1 MVQSKRIIYS
11 SIQFFVKHPLI
22 ALRAGLI
29 SFLTPN
35 LYNKPIL
42 NAGQGMVDSFYNLA
56 FERSVISSIIFEPS
70 ILSSVSLSPEI
81 FFLETHKNI
90 FRSIQNLNV
99 SDKPIDEEF
108 IRIDL
113 EKRKLFD
120 ERVLVEILTANPI
133 SDLSP
138 YILELKKMAK
148 KREILSAINQIK
160 SLSTEIDG
168 DELLSQFES
177 AADKLRNDES
187 LDVFSITSIHDIKAE
202 EPEFICK
209 DWIPIPKKTVT
220 LFSAGGGT
228 GKTMAALQLVL
239 RYVEETFF
247 QKKVF
252 MWLSEDPVGLSKNR
266 AIDIASKV
274 LGKDFTSFNGLI
286 DISDNSTFPVMTFK
300 SSGEGVVRPEFYQ
313 MKSKLKEYELIIIDP
328 LIGFFA
334 GDENNNSHARQFMQL
349 FTQWATKE
357 NKTIVFIHHSSKGI
371 RVGNESKTRGA
382 SAFVDAVRAVYEF
395 EKIKSNKADD
405 EIPINESLRRVIL
418 TKDNYNAARYFGF
431 QKDLNLFPEKNN
443 LFTVHT
449 HTHTNDQK
457 SKQKIKT
464 RTIPPRPKSIFPP
477 GANIQIV
484 DEPSN
489 EPLSEEQ
496 QIEINK
502 KLKSAAASGIKFDD

>member
-1 MVQSKRIIYS
+1 MVMI
-11 SIQFFVKHPLI
+11 
-22 ALRAGLI
+22 
-29 SFLTPN
+29 
-35 LYNKPIL
+35 
-42 NAGQGMVDSFYNLA
+42 DSFYNLA
-56 FERSVISSIIFEPS
+56 FERSVINSIIFKPS
-70 ILSSVSLSPEI
+70 ILASITLDPEN
-81 FFLETHKNI
+81 FFLEAHKNI
-90 FRSIQNLNV
+90 FKTIQNLNA
-99 SDKPIDEEF
+99 SDKPINEEF

-120 ERVLVEILTANPI
+120 ERALVEILAANPI

-138 YILELKKMAK
+138 YILELKKMTK

-177 AADKLRNDES
+177 AVDKLRNDES
-187 LDVFSITSIHDIKAE
+187 LDVFSITSIHNIEAE

-228 GKTMAALQLVL
+228 GKTMAALQLAL
-239 RYVEETFF
+239 RYVEENAF

-252 MWLSEDPVGLSKNR
+252 MWLSEDPAGLSKNR
-266 AIDIASKV
+266 AMDIASKV
-274 LGKDFTSFNGLI
+274 LGRNFASFDGLI

-300 SSGEGVVRPEFYQ
+300 SSGEGVVRPEFYK
-313 MKSKLKEYELIIIDP
+313 MKSKLKAYELIIIDP

-357 NKTIVFIHHSSKGI
+357 NKTILFIHHSSKGV
-371 RVGNESKTRGA
+371 RAGSESKARGA

-405 EIPINESLRRVIL
+405 DIPVNDSLRRVIL

-431 QKDLNLFPEKNN
+431 QKDLSLFPEKNN
-443 LFTVHT
+443 LFVAVEHT
-449 HTHTNDQK
+449 IDQK

-464 RTIPPRPKSIFPP
+464 RTLPPRPKSIYPP
-477 GANIQIV
+477 GANIRIV
-484 DEPSN
+484 DEPL
-489 EPLSEEQ
+489 EQPLTEEQ
-496 QIEINK
+496 KIEIDQ
-502 KLKSAAASGIKFDD
+502 KLKSATANGIKFDE

>member
-1 MVQSKRIIYS
+1 
-11 SIQFFVKHPLI
+11 
-22 ALRAGLI
+22 
-29 SFLTPN
+29 
-35 LYNKPIL
+35 
-42 NAGQGMVDSFYNLA
+42 MVDSFYNLA
-56 FERSVISSIIFEPS
+56 FERSVLNSIIFEPS
-70 ILSSVSLSPEI
+70 LLTSITLAPES

-90 FRSIQNLNV
+90 FKSIQHLY
-99 SDKPIDEEF
+99 STDKPIDEEF

-138 YILELKKMAK
+138 YVLELKKMAK
-148 KREILSAINQIK
+148 KREILSAVNQIK

-187 LDVFSITSIHDIKAE
+187 LDVFSITSIHEIEAE

-228 GKTMAALQLVL
+228 GKTMAALQLAL
-239 RYVEETFF
+239 RYVEENAF

-252 MWLSEDPVGLSKNR
+252 MWLSEDPAGLSKNR
-266 AIDIASKV
+266 AIDIATNV
-274 LGKDFTSFNGLI
+274 LGKNFTSFDGLI
-286 DISDNSTFPVMTFK
+286 DISDNSTFPVMIFK
-300 SSGEGVVRPEFYQ
+300 SSGEGVIRPEFYQ

-334 GDENNNSHARQFMQL
+334 GDENSNSHARQFMQL

-357 NKTIVFIHHSSKGI
+357 KKTIVFIHHSSKGI
-371 RVGNESKTRGA
+371 RIGSESKTRGA

-395 EKIKSNKADD
+395 EKIKPNKADD
-405 EIPINESLRRVIL
+405 EIPVNESLRRVIL
-418 TKDNYNAARYFGF
+418 TKDNYNATRYFGF
-431 QKDLNLFPEKNN
+431 QKDLMLFPEKNN
-443 LFTVHT
+443 LFPVHVHT
-449 HTHTNDQK
+449 VDQK

-464 RTIPPRPKSIFPP
+464 RTLPPRPKSIYPP
-477 GANIQIV
+477 GANIRIV
-484 DEPSN
+484 DEPADL
-489 EPLSEEQ
+489 PLTEEQ
-496 QIEINK
+496 KIEIDQ
-502 KLKSAAASGIKFDD
+502 KLKSATAIGIKFDD

>member
-1 MVQSKRIIYS
+1 MQG
-11 SIQFFVKHPLI
+11 
-22 ALRAGLI
+22 RA
-29 SFLTPN
+29 
-35 LYNKPIL
+35 
-42 NAGQGMVDSFYNLA
+42 MVDSFYNLA
-56 FERSVISSIIFEPS
+56 LERSVINSIIFEPS
-70 ILSSVSLSPEI
+70 ILTSITLNPEN
-81 FFLETHKNI
+81 FFLEAHKNI
-90 FRSIQNLNV
+90 FKSIQNLNA

-187 LDVFSITSIHDIKAE
+187 LDVFSITSIHNIEAE

-228 GKTMAALQLVL
+228 GKTMAALQLAL
-239 RYVEETFF
+239 RYVEENAF

-252 MWLSEDPVGLSKNR
+252 MWLSEDPAGLSKNR

-274 LGKDFTSFNGLI
+274 LGKNFTSFDGLI

-313 MKSKLKEYELIIIDP
+313 MKSKLKAYELIIIDP

-334 GDENNNSHARQFMQL
+334 GDENSNSHARQFMQL

-357 NKTIVFIHHSSKGI
+357 NKTILFIHHSSKGA
-371 RVGNESKTRGA
+371 RVGSESKTRGA

-405 EIPINESLRRVIL
+405 DIPVNDSLRRVIL
-418 TKDNYNAARYFGF
+418 TKDNYNATRYFGF
-431 QKDLNLFPEKNN
+431 QKDLSLFPEKNN
-443 LFTVHT
+443 LFVTHEHT
-449 HTHTNDQK
+449 IDQK

-464 RTIPPRPKSIFPP
+464 RTLPPRPKSIYPP
-477 GANIQIV
+477 GANIRIV
-484 DEPSN
+484 DEPSDQ
-489 EPLSEEQ
+489 PLTEEQ
-496 QIEINK
+496 KIEINQ
-502 KLKSAAASGIKFDD
+502 KLKSATASGIKFDD

>member
-1 MVQSKRIIYS
+1 
-11 SIQFFVKHPLI
+11 
-22 ALRAGLI
+22 
-29 SFLTPN
+29 
-35 LYNKPIL
+35 
-42 NAGQGMVDSFYNLA
+42 MVDSFYNLA
-56 FERSVISSIIFEPS
+56 FERSVINSIIFEPS
-70 ILSSVSLSPEI
+70 ILASITLTPES

-90 FRSIQNLNV
+90 FKSIQHLNAT
-99 SDKPIDEEF
+99 DKPIDEEF

-113 EKRKLFD
+113 EKRKQFD

-160 SLSTEIDG
+160 SLSTEVDG

-187 LDVFSITSIHDIKAE
+187 LDVFSITSIHEIEAE
-202 EPEFICK
+202 EPEFFCK
-209 DWIPIPKKTVT
+209 DWIPIPMKTVT

-228 GKTMAALQLVL
+228 GKTMAALQLAL
-239 RYVEETFF
+239 RYVEENAF

-252 MWLSEDPVGLSKNR
+252 MWLSEDPAGLSKNR
-266 AIDIASKV
+266 AIDIATNV
-274 LGKDFTSFNGLI
+274 LGKNFTSFDGLI

-300 SSGEGVVRPEFYQ
+300 SSGEGVTRPEFYQ
-313 MKSKLKEYELIIIDP
+313 MKSKLKAYELIIIDP

-334 GDENNNSHARQFMQL
+334 GDENSNSHARQFMQL

-357 NKTIVFIHHSSKGI
+357 NKTIVFIHHSSKGA
-371 RVGNESKTRGA
+371 RVGGESKTRGA

-405 EIPINESLRRVIL
+405 EIPVNESLRRVIL
-418 TKDNYNAARYFGF
+418 TKDNYNAFKYFGF
-431 QKDLNLFPEKNN
+431 QKDLSLFPEKAS
-443 LFTVHT
+443 LFISHQQAV
-449 HTHTNDQK
+449 DLK

-464 RTIPPRPKSIFPP
+464 RTIPPRPKSMFPP
-477 GANIQIV
+477 GANIRIV
-484 DEPSN
+484 DEPSD
-489 EPLSEEQ
+489 EPLTEEEQ
-496 QIEINK
+496 NK
-502 KLKSAAASGIKFDD
+502 IVEKLKSAAASGIKFDD

>member
-1 MVQSKRIIYS
+1 
-11 SIQFFVKHPLI
+11 
-22 ALRAGLI
+22 
-29 SFLTPN
+29 
-35 LYNKPIL
+35 
-42 NAGQGMVDSFYNLA
+42 MVDSFYNLT
-56 FERSVISSIIFEPS
+56 FERSVISSIIFEPK
-70 ILSSVSLSPEI
+70 ILTSVALSPES
-81 FFLETHKNI
+81 FFLEAHKNI
-90 FRSIQNLNV
+90 FKSIQNLNV
-99 SDKPIDEEF
+99 ADKPIDEEF

-113 EKRKLFD
+113 QKRKLFD
-120 ERVLVEILTANPI
+120 ERVLLEILTANPI

-138 YILELKKMAK
+138 YVLELKKMAK
-148 KREILSAINQIK
+148 KRDILSAINQIRN
-160 SLSTEIDG
+160 SSTEIDG

-177 AADKLRNDES
+177 AAEKLRNDES
-187 LDVFSITSIHDIKAE
+187 LDVFSITSIHDIEAE

-228 GKTMAALQLVL
+228 GKTMAALQLAL

-274 LGKDFTSFNGLI
+274 LMKNFSSFDGLI

-313 MKSKLKEYELIIIDP
+313 MKSKLKAYELIIIDP

-334 GDENNNSHARQFMQL
+334 GDENSNSHARQFMQL

-357 NKTIVFIHHSSKGI
+357 NKTIVFIHHSSKGV
-371 RVGNESKTRGA
+371 RVGSESKTRGA

-395 EKIKSNKADD
+395 EKIKPDKTDD

-418 TKDNYNAARYFGF
+418 TKDNYNSAKYFGF
-431 QKDLNLFPEKNN
+431 QKDLSLFPEKNN
-443 LFTVHT
+443 LFVAHEHT
-449 HTHTNDQK
+449 INQK
-457 SKQKIKT
+457 TKQKIKT
-464 RTIPPRPKSIFPP
+464 RTLPPRPKSIYPP
-477 GANIQIV
+477 GANIRIV
-484 DEPSN
+484 DEPSDQ
-489 EPLSEEQ
+489 PLTDEQ
-496 QIEINK
+496 KIEINQ
-502 KLKSAAASGIKFDD
+502 KLKNAAASGIKFDD